1 MPTCTTLLLAAAL
14 LVPAALSAQD
24 TPPDSQDISRQ
35 PAPRHPTP
43 QQALAEQFERPA
55 AVPARPTVTTPATLP
70 PVGYLQFEQG
80 INQAANSPDASGH
93 VNQQFSIVQ
102 DTKISLLPRLL
113 VQAITQPYAH
123 TTLVP
128 APGATTPTDD
138 QGDLILG
145 TQLLLTRAPR
155 GNTPTLQSS
164 GSEAPSPY
172 GKINAIAI
180 AYNGRVRT
188 GTSPDLDI
196 GSYSQSLFILMD
208 GAFPGFTFQT
218 NAIFNQQPGT
228 GLAGRTV
235 NRAQFGQSATLSH
248 GYNTLFSNTV
258 ELWHFTQPF
267 VTADRSGAPIPRAN
281 AVGLLVSNIFTLNRN
296 IILDAGVEFG
306 LTSTSTRIQG
316 IAGITYLFP
325 HRLWPQRGKPT
336 PPAH

>member
-1 MPTCTTLLLAAAL
+1 MHRSRTLLLTAVLLTPAAL
-14 LVPAALSAQD
+14 LAQD
-24 TPPDSQDISRQ
+24 KPDAPQDVSRES
-35 PAPRHPTP
+35 APRHPTP
-43 QQALAEQFERPA
+43 EQAVEEQYERPA

-102 DTKISLLPRLL
+102 DTKITLVPRLL

-123 TTLVP
+123 STLIP
-128 APGATTPTDD
+128 APGTTTPTDD

-145 TQLLLTRAPR
+145 TQFLLTRAPR

-164 GSEAPSPY
+164 GREAPSPY
-172 GKINAIAI
+172 GKINAFAV

-196 GSYSQSLFILMD
+196 GSYSQSLSILVD

-228 GLAGRTV
+228 GPAGRTV
-235 NRAQFGQSATLSH
+235 DRAQFGQSATLSH

-258 ELWHFTQPF
+258 ELWHFSQPF
-267 VTADRSGAPIPRAN
+267 VTQSRSGAAIPRAN
-281 AVGLLVSNIFTLNRN
+281 AVGLLVSNIFTLHRN
-296 IILDAGVEFG
+296 IILDAGAEFG
-306 LTSTSTRIQG
+306 LTSTSARIQG

-325 HRLWPQRGKPT
+325 HRLWPQKGN
-336 PPAH
+336 PATTR